1 MANERRYNLHFL
13 VARDGDEYSALCYE
27 FTTAGC
33 GPDAEAALR
42 DAISATVEYLEHLIQ
57 AGRASEAPRPAPAE
71 LVLEY
76 ADLPVDDEV
85 TTDQLK
91 QALGKV
97 VVAAVVLERKVQV
110 EYDLE
115 SGRLSYELPPLS
127 LPTMT
132 EPLTSYPVELVF
144 AGG

>member
-1 MANERRYNLHFL
+1 MPKDRRYSVHFL
-13 VARDGDEYSALCYE
+13 VARDGEQYSALCYE
-27 FTTAGC
+27 FTTVGC
-33 GPDAEAALR
+33 GSDAHSALA
-42 DAISATVEYLEHLIQ
+42 DAISATVEYLEHLVQ
-57 AGRASEAPRPAPAE
+57 AGRAQEAARPAPAE

-76 ADLPVDDEV
+76 ADLAADDEV

-91 QALGKV
+91 EALGKV
-97 VVAAVVLERKVQV
+97 VAAAVVLERKVQV

-115 SGRLSYELPPLS
+115 SGRLSYELPPPS

>member
-1 MANERRYNLHFL
+1 MANDRRYHLHFL
-13 VARDGDEYSALCYE
+13 VARDGDQYSALCYE
-27 FTTAGC
+27 FTTVGC
-33 GPDAEAALR
+33 GSDAQSALR

-91 QALGKV
+91 QALGKI
-97 VVAAVVLERKVQV
+97 VVAAVGLQ
-110 EYDLE
+110 
-115 SGRLSYELPPLS
+115 
-127 LPTMT
+127 
-132 EPLTSYPVELVF
+132 
-144 AGG
+144 